1 MPLPSSG
8 QISAS
13 EINVELSLSSTATI
27 NLDNADVRELADV
40 SSGAI
45 SFSDLHGKSAQHL
58 VEYGGQTGQNHIYA
72 DCDFG
77 PEFSGRRVFV
87 AIYTADGTGAADID
101 DVVIGGVNATGHDAG
116 YQDGAG
122 NLAGVGIFFAD
133 ASGESGEVSFE
144 VPVNVS
150 SHIVVFTLGG
160 GVTSQFD
167 TDNSRNDSNP
177 GGSTTVDVD
186 TDGIVITAYNS
197 TNSLNPSLVN
207 STRQLYGL
215 YAGSRFILGF
225 DTEVAAELGRVV
237 STASVAGA
245 AYCLLTSTFT

>member
-8 QISAS
+8 TISAS
-13 EINVELSLSSTATI
+13 DINVELNKASDALI
-27 NLDNADVRELADV
+27 NLDDADVRTLAQV
-40 SSGAI
+40 PSGQI
-45 SFSDLHGKSAQHL
+45 SFSDLHGKANLHI
-58 VEYGGQTGQNHIYA
+58 VEYGGQVGKNHIYA

-87 AIYTADGTGAADID
+87 AIYTADGIGAADID

-116 YQDGAG
+116 YQDGTG

-167 TDNSRNDSNP
+167 TDTSRNDSNP

-197 TNSLNPSLVN
+197 TNSLNPALVN
-207 STRQLYGL
+207 STRRLYGL

-225 DTEVAAELGRVV
+225 DTGLSSETGRVV
-237 STASVAGA
+237 STASVSGA
-245 AYCLLTSTFT
+245 AYVLLTSTFT